1 MCMHGNWM
9 PGTRRSRCCP
19 WLEKAAGR
27 RGNSQGHAPHV
38 RRWEVGLPRSTE
50 EGSEPR
56 GKPAEELEGR
66 RWIQENAMNRQTDR
80 AQYRTTVYTA
90 FRACVRPSTGDTPT
104 SEIRAVCVSSAR
116 TDLCGGRWVTV
127 VPTATGRL
135 AIGLGEQ
142 RAKGRQAGGQPAAGC
157 HPTPIRQGGPQ
168 ADSSPFPC
176 LTC

>member
-1 MCMHGNWM
+1 VLPVAGEGGG
-9 PGTRRSRCCP
+9 PEGELTR
-19 WLEKAAGR
+19 
-27 RGNSQGHAPHV
+27 V
-38 RRWEVGLPRSTE
+38 RPSCTALGVGLPRSTE

-66 RWIQENAMNRQTDR
+66 RWIKENAMNRQTDR

-142 RAKGRQAGGQPAAGC
+142 RAKGQQAGGQPAAGC

>member
-1 MCMHGNWM
+1 MHGNWM

-27 RGNSQGHAPHV
+27 RGNSQGHAPQE

-127 VPTATGRL
+127 VPTATPTRTKATSKRLTLGAPWGRL
-135 AIGLGEQ
+135 RCAV
-142 RAKGRQAGGQPAAGC
+142 
-157 HPTPIRQGGPQ
+157 
-168 ADSSPFPC
+168 
-176 LTC
+176 